1 MVKSSD
7 LMELTSKQLK
17 TIIDSIKKK
26 LNLGVSGK
34 NKEELVQTIM
44 TLHKGNKY
52 FGKKLLS
59 FDDSGHIK
67 VPQRKIAPM
76 DMAKLKR
83 KQEKM
88 RKEAEAKRKEEE
100 RTPEGRLKKL
110 MSDLKSA
117 NSEAE
122 IAVIRAKI
130 RKLRKDIS
138 K

>member
-1 MVKSSD
+1 MVTSLD
-7 LMELTSKQLK
+7 LIELTSKQLK
-17 TIIDSIKKK
+17 TIIDTIKKK

-34 NKEELVQTIM
+34 NKEELVKTIM

-67 VPQRKIAPM
+67 VPKRKIAEM
-76 DMAKLKR
+76 DMPKFRRLQAR
-83 KQEKM
+83 M
-88 RKEAEAKRKEEE
+88 RKEAEVKRKEEE

-110 MSDLKSA
+110 MSELKSA
-117 NSEAE
+117 KSESE
-122 IAVIRAKI
+122 IAVVRAKI